1 MTETLSLSFTHC
13 INSILSKLLLSCSE
27 LIVFDMTLLLASSG
41 WTQRFLDG
49 LTDGLM
55 VDGAFAGTNE
65 VGTKLHRDIWQ
76 RRLE

>member
-1 MTETLSLSFTHC
+1 
-13 INSILSKLLLSCSE
+13 
-27 LIVFDMTLLLASSG
+27 
-41 WTQRFLDG
+41 
-49 LTDGLM
+49 LM